1 MKNYEF
7 DKMGG
12 IWADQ
17 AREITEKGEFVW
29 HILEIGIYGAT
40 AALFTV
46 SRLKAPAAALPF
58 GVPCPIYGGI
68 CTTCA
73 TSADIPS

>member
-1 MKNYEF
+1 
-7 DKMGG
+7 MGG

-17 AREITEKGEFVW
+17 AARSQKRASLS

>member
-12 IWADQ
+12 IWVDQ
-17 AREITEKGEFVW
+17 ARDITKRASLS

-58 GVPCPIYGGI
+58 GVPCPICGGI

>member
-1 MKNYEF
+1 MKYEF
-7 DKMGG
+7 NKTGG
-12 IWADQ
+12 IWANQ
-17 AREITEKGEFVW
+17 AREITEKGEFVAHSGNW
-29 HILEIGIYGAT
+29 IYGAT

-46 SRLKAPAAALPF
+46 SRLKAPAVALPF
-58 GVPCPIYGGI
+58 GVPCPICGDI